1 MVKLTK
7 KKGDNMSKINYRTA
21 KKTIQKMSIGQTFN
35 LWVMDPDNPH
45 SCSIKKTA
53 DGYWVD
59 GVEYDYH
66 AFKYSNDFFKFLKG
80 LFRDSNTK
88 KGLFSNTKKD
98 LTIGELL

>member
-1 MVKLTK
+1 
-7 KKGDNMSKINYRTA
+7 MSKINYRTA

-35 LWVMDPDNPH
+35 LCVMDPDAP
-45 SCSIKKTA
+45 SCYSIKKTA
-53 DGYWVD
+53 DGYQIDDDVY
-59 GVEYDYH
+59 GYH